1 MLPIPTVAEL
11 AAFKLRPATF
21 YSEPYALQ
29 AMAQAAL
36 LLMLRTGISEM
47 PENESEATLAKYAIM
62 DLGNQIYL
70 EAPYDEI
77 LAKPFSSETIGSY
90 SYSKS
95 AQAARNGETTGSM
108 WFDLA
113 ISQLSALDGSYDV
126 NSGSISMFERA
137 NYVQDENGDRYVLGP
152 ADITLPGEED
162 QYYYVNAE
170 KRK

>member
-11 AAFKLRPATF
+11 AAFKMRPVSF
-21 YSEPYALQ
+21 YSETYALQ
-29 AMAQAAL
+29 AMSQAAL

-47 PENESEATLAKYAIM
+47 PEDEQEATLARYAIM

-70 EAPYDEI
+70 ESPYDEI
-77 LAKPFSSETIGSY
+77 LAKPFSSESIGSY

-95 AQAARNGETTGSM
+95 SQAAKNGEATGSM

-126 NSGSISMFERA
+126 NSASISLFERE
-137 NYVQDENGDRYVLGP
+137 NYYRDESGDRFVLGP
-152 ADITLPGEED
+152 SDLHQDED
-162 QYYYVNAE
+162 TYYYVNAE

>member
-11 AAFKLRPATF
+11 AAFKMRPVGF
-21 YSEPYALQ
+21 YTETYALQ
-29 AMAQAAL
+29 AMSQAAL

-47 PENESEATLAKYAIM
+47 PEDDQEATLVSYAIM

-70 EAPYDEI
+70 ESPYDEI

-95 AQAARNGETTGSM
+95 AQAAKNGETTGSM

-126 NSGSISMFERA
+126 NSSSISMFERNDYYQDA
-137 NYVQDENGDRYVLGP
+137 NGNRYVLGP
-152 ADITLPGEED
+152 DDYNKEED
-162 QYYYVNAE
+162 TYYYVNAE